1 MHYCTWMQVHCFNLL
16 GGHIKLSAQC
26 PNVYMWRI
34 ARYNTTQECDPRLK
48 AGHGPIVYFFFFCSS
63 IHISKEGGG
72 IPPPTKA
79 LWYYSCQNTLI
90 DKCFPNMS
98 LRQKSPK
105 MIDFYWAGT
114 ATVWSKFAHSLVNR
128 LSLNSSITSFS
139 MQKVRFT
146 TGLGA
151 QAESLLQTIAQK

>member
-34 ARYNTTQECDPRLK
+34 AHYHNTRVWSQTKSWPRTDS
-48 AGHGPIVYFFFFCSS
+48 VFFFFCSS
-63 IHISKEGGG
+63 IHTSKEGGG